1 MLSCSPNKKTSD
13 ANGHDGD
20 PIFFSTL
27 LFSLYL
33 SHFPVLEMSFIHLS
47 ICSDPCLSFSGLCP
61 FDFLDLSIFAPRC
74 FLVISSRSPHSR
86 YLFSDCFVYSAC
98 SILLLLFLFCTLH
111 LHYIFF
117 ALRFRIHCHLAAF
130 FSPHLYHEVVSDLAA
145 PFPPPFRHAFVSVL
159 FRHVPSQQPFSMCR
173 IVRGTK
179 VCLIILLYLPS
190 CHAC

>member
-117 ALRFRIHCHLAAF
+117 ALRHSDPLSSGRVLLSPSVPRSSIRPCCSLSSSLSPCFRLC
-130 FSPHLYHEVVSDLAA
+130 PV
-145 PFPPPFRHAFVSVL
+145 
-159 FRHVPSQQPFSMCR
+159 
-173 IVRGTK
+173 
-179 VCLIILLYLPS
+179 
-190 CHAC
+190 